1 MLETKEAKPGYV
13 RRADSVIHG
22 TFARVDKFDDDQAAW
37 TQNKLELPWTPKLAD
52 FQNAGVKP
60 YDFIEDDTPNL
71 ITADGLQRL
80 TNYLIGTAGLV
91 GFTATTCRIGV
102 GNSSTAATTAD
113 LDLGAAA
120 GSTNR
125 QFYIVD
131 SAPTRTT
138 TTVTNDTI
146 QCVATFLTADA
157 NFAWNEWCINF
168 GTATV
173 ANGTTVDASGG
184 HCFFNH
190 KIASLGTKASGSWAR
205 FKGLFSSN

>member
-1 MLETKEAKPGYV
+1 MLETETKPGFA
-13 RRADSVIHG
+13 RRFEGITHG
-22 TFARVDKFDDDQAAW
+22 TFARVDKFDEDQSVW
-37 TQNKLELPWTPKLAD
+37 TKKKLDLRRAPNLED
-52 FQNAGVKP
+52 FTKVGVKP
-60 YDFIEDDTPNL
+60 VDFVEDPTPNL

-80 TNYLIGTAGLV
+80 TNFLIGTTGLV

-146 QCVATFLTADA
+146 QCVATFQTADA

-173 ANGTTVDASGG
+173 ANGTTVDASAG

-190 KIASLGTKASGSWAR
+190 KIASLGTKASGSWAW